1 MDQKII
7 DLYDE
12 FTHGG
17 MNRREFLD
25 RLSKLAG
32 GAAAAAA
39 VLPLLQNDYAKAQIV
54 AEDDARL
61 EISRVEYKAPGA
73 TMGGYLVRLKGGA
86 KRPAVIV
93 IHENRGLNAHI
104 RDVARRVAVEGFL
117 ALAPDILWPQ
127 GGTPADEDKAREM
140 VGGLNAGDN
149 VARMAAAVPFMAAH
163 PESTGKVGVV
173 GFCWG
178 GGMVNRIAAAGTSLN
193 AGVSY
198 YGSQLPSE
206 EVPKISAPLLLH
218 YASLDQRINAGIEA
232 FEAALKAH
240 KKHYEIYMY
249 EGANHAFN
257 NDTNAARYHKEAAYE
272 AWSRTIRFLKA
283 HLEFGAAPE
292 EAP

>member
-1 MDQKII
+1 VDQKII

-32 GAAAAAA
+32 GAAAAA
-39 VLPLLQNDYAKAQIV
+39 VLLPMLQNDYARAQIV
-54 AEDDARL
+54 SENDDRL
-61 EISRVEYKAPGA
+61 EISRAEYDAPGA
-73 TMGGYLVRLKGGA
+73 RMGGYLARPKGGA
-86 KRPAVIV
+86 KRPAVLV

-104 RDVARRVAVEGFL
+104 RDVTRRMAVEGFL
-117 ALAPDILWPQ
+117 ALGADILWPQ
-127 GGTPADEDKAREM
+127 GGTPPDEDKAREM
-140 VGGLNAGDN
+140 LGALNAGEN
-149 VARMAAAVPFMAAH
+149 VARMAAAVPYLAAH

-198 YGSQLPSE
+198 YGSQLPAA
-206 EVPKISAPLLLH
+206 EVPKITAPLLLH
-218 YASLDQRINAGIEA
+218 YASLDTRINEGIEA
-232 FEAALKAH
+232 FEAALKAN
-240 KKHYEIYMY
+240 KKHYEVYMY

-257 NDTNAARYHKEAAYE
+257 NDTNAARYSKEAAYL
-272 AWSRTIRFLKA
+272 AWSRTVKFLKT
-283 HLEFGAAPE
+283 HLGG
-292 EAP
+292 